1 MYFVRRHWKETLAKQ
16 TGGTTGLSSVFDTL
30 TMVGLYDG
38 RHYQVFVDGDNRLD
52 LPRHLQKYSVVVTF
66 NGSGFDLR
74 FLRLTFPDLRFPP
87 IHIDLRWVTP
97 RLGMKGGLKE
107 VESKLGLRSA
117 AEIEDLTGYDATVLW
132 AKHLRGDKKAL
143 ESLIQYN
150 TDDVVHLKAIMEV
163 AYDKLSRQT
172 GGFLKDSV
180 PSVFRGI
187 SEPPKP
193 RRRGKHGVPATN
205 PTGPV
210 GRLLD
215 KCSAIGRAPHVV
227 GIDLTGSAK
236 RATGWAL
243 MQGSDTL
250 TKSLSTDDDLIK
262 ETIAAQPDLVSID
275 SPLSWP
281 QGWQDP
287 ATPCGQPIYRK
298 RELALKRMGIPVF
311 WCLLPTMKCLTTRGM
326 RLARSFRETGLKVI
340 ESYPGAAQDL
350 LGIPRKGSSLEE
362 LKWGLSRAGVG
373 GDFLHRKVTHDEVGS
388 GSR

>member
-1 MYFVRRHWKETLAKQ
+1 
-16 TGGTTGLSSVFDTL
+16 
-30 TMVGLYDG
+30 MVGLYDG
-38 RHYQVFVDGDNRLD
+38 RHYQVFVDGDNLLD
-52 LPRHLQKYSVVVTF
+52 LSRHLQKYSVVVTF

-87 IHIDLRWVTP
+87 IHIDLHWVTP

-143 ESLIQYN
+143 ESVIQYN

-180 PSVFRGI
+180 PSIFRGI

-205 PTGPV
+205 PTGATP
-210 GRLLD
+210 GQMFRHREGAAR
-215 KCSAIGRAPHVV
+215 CWYRSHGQCE
-227 GIDLTGSAK
+227 

-262 ETIAAQPDLVSID
+262 ETIAPQPDLVSID
-275 SPLSWP
+275 SPLSLP
-281 QGWQDP
+281 EGWQDP

-298 RELALKRMGIPVF
+298 CELALKRMGISVF

-326 RLARSFRETGLKVI
+326 RLARSFREAGL
-340 ESYPGAAQDL
+340 
-350 LGIPRKGSSLEE
+350 
-362 LKWGLSRAGVG
+362 
-373 GDFLHRKVTHDEVGS
+373 
-388 GSR
+388 